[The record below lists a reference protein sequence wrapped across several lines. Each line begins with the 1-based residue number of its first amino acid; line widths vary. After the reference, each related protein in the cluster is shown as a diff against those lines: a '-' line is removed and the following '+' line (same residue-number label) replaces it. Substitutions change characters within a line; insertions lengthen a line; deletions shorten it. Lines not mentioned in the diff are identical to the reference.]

1 MPPDRRNVIE
11 KDSLRRLAG
20 TRSFGRGEAYFA
32 EGRVL
37 SLVEYQGTV
46 SAKVLGT
53 QQPEYKVTLQ
63 VGEDALQYSCDC
75 PVGSEGD
82 FCKHCVAAGLAWL
95 AEKTPG
101 KTSPK
106 EKRAAPTIEDVRA
119 HVAGLDKGALVDMIM
134 RQAVEDERL
143 LNSLRIKVVRGKPG
157 EPDLEAY
164 MAALRGAIEVDE
176 YVSHWDAY
184 EYSQGVGE
192 AVDMVEGLLED
203 GHSAE
208 VIELCEY
215 ALLLVEEAYDSVDQG
230 STSIGYYSER
240 LQDLHH
246 SACRKANPD
255 PKKLAGSIFDW
266 ELQSDWGIFGDA
278 VEKYT
283 DVLGETGLAEYRRL
297 AEGEW
302 RKIPALGPGDKSA
315 YDGRRFRITE
325 LMERLARLG
334 GNVEELV
341 EIKKRDL
348 SSPYDF
354 LEIAETYRQAR
365 KYNHALEWAEGG
377 LAAFPGRADPRL
389 REFLA
394 NEYCRRGRHDE
405 AVEMIWDNFVDSP
418 RLETYR
424 SLKSHA
430 QHTESWPEWQEKAI
444 RYLRDQ
450 VAEAREKVPKS
461 RRGGYRPTD
470 HSELVRV
477 FLWGEEDVEAA
488 WKEAVEGGCSD
499 DLWMRLAELREEE
512 HPEDSLEVYKA
523 QVEPIIDQKDKE
535 SYREAVELMRK
546 INSLMEKIGQGEEF
560 PRFITNVRTRHGRKR
575 NLMKLLDRE
584 KWF

>member
-1 MPPDRRNVIE
+1 MPPDRRNAIE
-11 KDSLRRLAG
+11 TDSLRRLAG
-20 TRSFGRGEAYFA
+20 TRSFERGEAYFA

-37 SLVEYQGTV
+37 SLVEFEGTI

-53 QQPEYKVTLQ
+53 QQPEYHVTLQ
-63 VGEDALQYSCDC
+63 VGEGAPQSSCDC

-106 EKRAAPTIEDVRA
+106 EKVAAPTIEDVRG
-119 HVAGLDKGALVDMIM
+119 HLAGLDKDTLVDMIM

-143 LNSLRIKVVRGKPG
+143 LNSLSIKAVRGKPG
-157 EPDLEAY
+157 EPDLAAY
-164 MAALRGAIEVDE
+164 MAVLRGAIEVDE

-192 AVDMVEGLLED
+192 AVDLVGGLLED
-203 GHSAE
+203 GYSAE

-215 ALLLVEEAYDSVDQG
+215 ALLLVEEAYDSVDHG
-230 STSIGYYSER
+230 GASIGYYSER

-255 PKKLAGSIFDW
+255 PKELAGSIFEW
-266 ELQSDWGIFGDA
+266 GLQSDWGIFGDA
-278 VEKYT
+278 VEKYA
-283 DVLGETGLAEYRRL
+283 DVLGEKGLAEYRRL
-297 AEGEW
+297 ADEEW
-302 RKIPALGPGDKSA
+302 RKVPALGPDDKSA
-315 YDGRRFRITE
+315 YDSRRSRITG

-334 GNVEELV
+334 GNVDELV

-348 SSPYDF
+348 SSPYEF
-354 LEIAETYRQAR
+354 LEIAETYRQVR
-365 KYNHALEWAEGG
+365 EYNRALEWAERG

-405 AVEMIWDNFVDSP
+405 AVEMAWDNFADSP
-418 RLETYR
+418 RLDTYR
-424 SLKSHA
+424 VLKNHA
-430 QHTESWPEWQEKAI
+430 QQTQSWPEWQEKAL
-444 RYLRDQ
+444 RYMRDQ
-450 VAEAREKVPKS
+450 LAEARKKAPKS
-461 RRGGYRPTD
+461 TRGGYRPTD

-488 WKEAVEGGCSD
+488 WKEAIEGGCLD

-523 QVEPIIDQKDKE
+523 QVEPIVDQKNKE

-546 INSLMEKIGQGEEF
+546 INSLMEKIDQGGKF
-560 PRFITNVRTRHGRKR
+560 PRFITTVRTKHGRKR